1 MEISYH
7 DKALIVCEAERK
19 GREEGVNKSEHD
31 VKILNSSLI
40 SFPTEVCYTGANC
53 PKGSGFLRLTLKKKV
68 GSPARFRHDCLVSVG
83 SIGGAAA
90 VCALLQTISETD
102 FHVPLIFVL
111 AVFLTSCYTEGYL
124 FGLVTAVLAVLGV
137 NYVFTYPYFA
147 LNFSMTG
154 YPLTFLCFLIV
165 SIITST
171 LASQIRESERA
182 RIEVERE
189 KIRSNLLR
197 AISHDLRTPL
207 TSIVGSLNTI
217 LENDDHLTTQERC
230 SLAGDAKTEAEWL
243 INMVENLLSITRIG
257 GDGSPNIQKEPQA
270 AEEVI
275 SEAVS
280 RFRKMY
286 SGLSVEVRVP
296 DQLLIVPMDAMLIE
310 QVIINLLVNT
320 ALHGD
325 GATKAVLSLTRGN
338 GFSYFCIV
346 DDGKGF
352 HPEVL
357 RRLSLGQSPNRQEV
371 RSEDVR
377 RSIGIGL
384 SVCRTIVDVHGGSMS
399 FGNRP
404 GGGASVIFTLP
415 LGEEDYNGT
424 EAEDSDR

>member
-1 MEISYH
+1 M
-7 DKALIVCEAERK
+7 
-19 GREEGVNKSEHD
+19 NKNRND
-31 VKILNSSLI
+31 VKILNRSLI
-40 SFPTEVCYTGANC
+40 PFPTEVCYTGSQH
-53 PKGSGFLRLTLKKKV
+53 PKGSGFLRLSLNLKRKV
-68 GSPARFRHDCLVSVG
+68 GAPTRLRHDCLVTVG
-83 SIGGAAA
+83 SVGGAAA

-111 AVFLTSCYTEGYL
+111 AVLLTSCYTEGYL

-165 SIITST
+165 SVIAST
-171 LASQIRESERA
+171 LTSQIRETERA

-217 LENDDHLTTQERC
+217 LENDGHLTTQERC
-230 SLAGDAKTEAEWL
+230 SLAGDAKAEAEWL
-243 INMVENLLSITRIG
+243 INVVENLLSITRIG
-257 GDGSPNIQKEPQA
+257 GDGAPRIQKEPQA

-286 SGLSVEVRVP
+286 SGFSVEVRVP

-310 QVIINLLVNT
+310 QVIINLLVNA
-320 ALHGD
+320 ALHGS
-325 GATKAVLSLTRGN
+325 GATKAVLSLSERDDCACFCVFDN
-338 GFSYFCIV
+338 GQ
-346 DDGKGF
+346 GF

-357 RRLSLGQSPNRQEV
+357 RRLSLGQSPNGQAV
-371 RSEDVR
+371 RSEDTR
-377 RSIGIGL
+377 RSMGIGL
-384 SVCRTIVDVHGGSMS
+384 SVCRTIVDVHGGRMS

-415 LGEEDYNGT
+415 LGEENYSDT
-424 EAEDSDR
+424 ETENPDR